1 MKLLD
6 RLNRMIFPDSQK
18 ITEEVIL
25 HYERN
30 PDELDIIINKEYFNV
45 VYLGVIFILGI
56 AMTVSARI
64 ISYFYGDS
72 LGDFVNTV
80 VLDIISELGIAVFG
94 GAIVAYLIEFLN
106 KKQFQQNVKFR
117 REMKSII
124 EQRRKTKNE

>member
-1 MKLLD
+1 
-6 RLNRMIFPDSQK
+6 MIFPDSQK